1 MTAICAQWRR
11 DGADASDI
19 ERQLA
24 QACRR
29 YGRTPWRSWNG
40 GAMLL
45 GKCLYPLLPE
55 DRLDDPLDPLAPGIS
70 NPDYRWV
77 VAADVRLTERDDLAR
92 QMALDAATLSDSAL
106 VAAALERWGDQAF
119 ERIYGVF
126 AVIAWDRQTRRLVLA
141 RDALGERPLYYHKGE
156 GCFSAASMPDILLA
170 DPAIP
175 RAVDVD
181 QYGQFLRMNAFAPGR
196 TGFAGISV
204 VRPGHMLV
212 VSHDECRET
221 AWWHPDLSPLRLAQQ
236 TDYVNA
242 MSHVLDDAVTACLR
256 RASGKVGAH
265 LSSGFDSTAVATTA
279 ALALATRQ
287 ERLTAFVAAP
297 RAGPMRTM
305 ATRHVADE
313 TPFAARTAAMHA
325 NIDLL
330 RVVPQRGPLA
340 DLTRARALYPSP
352 MVNLCNLPWFEAIN
366 DTARDN
372 GVSVLLHGLIGN
384 SSISESGVWALRE
397 LAGQQRWRTWLRIA
411 RGLVRGGWMRWRGVL
426 FNTVEDKLSD
436 RIWRWGTA
444 LSGRCVEDDRDMTL
458 LSAQTYTAAASAH
471 SRAAQTAGEA
481 MPDTG
486 HLGRE
491 RGMTSVGYR
500 LASVRGNGDG
510 DQYKAMLAEWGLD
523 LRDPT
528 ADRRLFEL
536 ALRIP
541 VERLVWGGE
550 PRAILRAVLADRA
563 PPEVL
568 DNRQRGYQSADWA
581 EAICQDRQAFVD
593 EMERLERH
601 EGTAALLDTAKVRR
615 LIDDM
620 PPAGSPAW
628 DSDAAEN
635 AYRIACLRTISAAS
649 HMRHVERSNL

>member
-11 DGADASDI
+11 DGADAGDV
-19 ERQLA
+19 ERHLA

-29 YGRTPWRSWNG
+29 YGRSPWRSWAG
-40 GAMLL
+40 GETLL

-55 DRLDDPLDPLAPGIS
+55 DRLDDPLDTAAQSPSEKP
-70 NPDYRWV
+70 RWI

-92 QMALDAATLSDSAL
+92 QLAMDAAAMSDSAL
-106 VAAALERWGDQAF
+106 VAAAIERWGEAAF
-119 ERIYGVF
+119 PRIYGVF
-126 AVIAWDRQTRRLVLA
+126 AVIAWDRRERRLVLA
-141 RDALGERPLYYHKGE
+141 RDALGERPLYYHE
-156 GCFSAASMPDILLA
+156 GADRFAAASMPDILLA
-170 DPAIP
+170 DRAIP
-175 RAVDVD
+175 RAPDVD
-181 QYGQFLRMNAFAPGR
+181 QYRQFLRMNAFAPGR

-204 VRPGHMLV
+204 VRPGHMVV
-212 VSHDECRET
+212 VSQEGSRET
-221 AWWHPDLSPLRLAQQ
+221 AWWQPDLSPLRLAAQA
-236 TDYVNA
+236 DYVAAVSNA
-242 MSHVLDDAVTACLR
+242 LDGAVAACLR
-256 RASGKVGAH
+256 RASGRVGAH

-279 ALALATRQ
+279 ALALAARG

-297 RAGPMRTM
+297 RAGATRTM
-305 ATRHVADE
+305 AARHVADE
-313 TPFAARTAAMHA
+313 TPLAARTAAMHA

-330 RVVPQRGPLA
+330 RVVPRTGPLA
-340 DLTRARALYPSP
+340 DLGRARALYPSP

-372 GVSVLLHGLIGN
+372 GVSVLLHGLVGN
-384 SSISESGVWALRE
+384 SSISESGIWALRE
-397 LAGQQRWRTWLRIA
+397 LAGQRRWRTWLRIA
-411 RGLVRGGWMRWRGVL
+411 RGLVRGRWMRWRGVL
-426 FNTVEDKLSD
+426 FNTVEDKLPD
-436 RIWRWGTA
+436 RLWRWGTA
-444 LSGRCVEDDRDMTL
+444 LSGRSAEDDRDMTL
-458 LSAQTYTAAASAH
+458 LSRQTYEDAAGAY
-471 SRAAQTAGEA
+471 SRAAQAAGEPV
-481 MPDTG
+481 PDTG
-486 HLGRE
+486 DLGRE
-491 RGMTSVGYR
+491 RGATSVGYR

-541 VERLVWGGE
+541 VERLVWDGE
-550 PRAILRAVLADRA
+550 PRAILRRVLADRA

-568 DNRQRGYQSADWA
+568 GNRQRGYQSADWA
-581 EAICQDRQAFVD
+581 QAICQDRQAFVD
-593 EMERLERH
+593 EMERLELH

-615 LIDDM
+615 LIEDL

-628 DSDAAEN
+628 DSDAAES